1 VRLAGAQAWE
11 RADRGG
17 WALWRPGRE
26 ACRALDADGLSA
38 ALRRL
43 LSAGEGDP
51 GRSRRGAALAA
62 QARAAA
68 AALAAVPGL
77 LLLSASALLL
87 FDAES
92 NESNGSNESSGS
104 NDEPRLRLIDFAHA
118 FAAEESGAAGVDE
131 NASAALR
138 SLAGLLDAAAA
149 AERA

>member
-1 VRLAGAQAWE
+1 MRLAGAQAWE
-11 RADRGG
+11 RAERGG

-77 LLLSASALLL
+77 RLLSASALLL

-92 NESNGSNESSGS
+92 NESNGSS
-104 NDEPRLRLIDFAHA
+104 DEPRLRLIDFAHA

-131 NASAALR
+131 NAAAALR
-138 SLAGLLDAAAA
+138 SLARLLDVAAA